1 MIGEGNG
8 RKPTQKT
15 KNFLFFPL
23 WFSFFFLVLGV
34 AYLYVSIDGTTRPG
48 RHETD
53 DQHQE
58 GDPLQPRRERH
69 DMKTM
74 REEDGRTTNEED
86 EYSKL
91 FG

>member
-1 MIGEGNG
+1 LIVEGN
-8 RKPTQKT
+8 RAKT
-15 KNFLFFPL
+15 DTKDEKLPV
-23 WFSFFFLVLGV
+23 FSSLVFFLLFGCG
-34 AYLYVSIDGTTRPG
+34 LSFVSIDGTTRPG

-53 DQHQE
+53 NQHQE
-58 GDPLQPRRERH
+58 GDPLQPRRERA

>member
-1 MIGEGNG
+1 LIGEGNG
-8 RKPTQKT
+8 AKT
-15 KNFLFFPL
+15 DTKDEKLFVF
-23 WFSFFFLVLGV
+23 FSLVFFLLFGFGCG
-34 AYLYVSIDGTTRPG
+34 LSFVSIDGTTRLG
-48 RHETD
+48 RHETS
-53 DQHQE
+53 DQHQK
-58 GDPLQPRRERH
+58 GDPLQPRRERA

>member
-1 MIGEGNG
+1 MHLIGAE
-8 RKPTQKT
+8 TVT
-15 KNFLFFPL
+15 KDEKLFVFASLVFFLLFFGFGCGL
-23 WFSFFFLVLGV
+23 SF
-34 AYLYVSIDGTTRPG
+34 VSIDGTTRPG
-48 RHETD
+48 RHETG